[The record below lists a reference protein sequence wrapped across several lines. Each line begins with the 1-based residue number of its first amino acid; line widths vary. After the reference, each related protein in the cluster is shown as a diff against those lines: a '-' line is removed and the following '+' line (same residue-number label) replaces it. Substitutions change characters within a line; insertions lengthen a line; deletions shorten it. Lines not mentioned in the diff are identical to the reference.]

1 MRPSFIIITFCFI
14 ISYTRFMSYRYFML
28 EKEFSLFEDGDGNVN
43 NLFVILEWLNGGNRE
58 EIYPSNTES
67 KETL

>member
-1 MRPSFIIITFCFI
+1 
-14 ISYTRFMSYRYFML
+14 ML